1 MASND
6 GDPNAGIGAW
16 VPIACYLSL
25 LTLITL
31 YTTFKTPETLN
42 RDLDE
47 PRDAWEMMPAHNSDS
62 VTTQAVVQTAPR

>member
-1 MASND
+1 MAGND

-47 PRDAWEMMPAHNSDS
+47 PRDAWEMMPAHMTNS
-62 VTTQAVVQTAPR
+62 VTPQPVVQPVPR